1 MAFSTGDE
9 NSDGGINEINI
20 TPFVDVVL
28 VLLVIFMVTAPMMVK
43 QVLNIQLPSSE
54 SADTT
59 ESETLGL
66 AITAKGQFL
75 INGKIATEKA
85 VFERAVLAI
94 KKDKNAQ
101 VIIAADSESLH
112 RYVVKAIDV
121 VKRAGVENLAFQVST
136 KKEED
141 QGNKEMEKE

>member
-1 MAFSTGDE
+1 MALSTE
-9 NSDGGINEINI
+9 NSDEGINDINI

-28 VLLVIFMVTAPMMVK
+28 VLLVIFMVTAPMMVQ

-75 INGKIATEKA
+75 LNGKLTTEKA
-85 VFERAVLAI
+85 IFERATLAL
-94 KKDKNAQ
+94 KKDRNTQ

-112 RYVVKAIDV
+112 RYVVKAIDI

-136 KKEED
+136 KKEESPEGD
-141 QGNKEMEKE
+141 DKMEKE